1 VDTRHADTAKDSG
14 RRVGPRP
21 VPKRPAAHSRAMVV
35 LAHDS
40 SHMPFPSCSKLHT
53 RTHSQARTHGASNCQ
68 RGIYVSLPCERAHAA
83 TPSASQHVSK
93 HPTGRHGSGGI
104 PAASGSGPS
113 ASPASEAMC
122 HNAAPLPSRRA
133 RSSTG
138 WPTFRAAQALAAR
151 PARAVIPLASSGKRA
166 RFRTYTLRRGR
177 R

>member
-1 VDTRHADTAKDSG
+1 MTRARPESRGLRARVDTRHADTAKDKRTG

-35 LAHDS
+35 LAHRDS

-104 PAASGSGPS
+104 PAASGRGPS
-113 ASPASEAMC
+113 ASPRQSRCVIMPPRCPPDASVVR
-122 HNAAPLPSRRA
+122 PSCGA
-133 RSSTG
+133 SLGRSPSK
-138 WPTFRAAQALAAR
+138 Q
-151 PARAVIPLASSGKRA
+151 
-166 RFRTYTLRRGR
+166 
-177 R
+177 